1 MDDIQRPQQ
10 MVLDL
15 EIVIS
20 KKVDGIE
27 MGVLNDGTP
36 FLTGRG
42 LARVCGISNST
53 LVNWGETTPD
63 IGDSLRNGIMA
74 KLLAANGFNDNHFF
88 VRAPNGIQFGTE
100 ASINAYPDD
109 VCMAFLEYY
118 AFEAGR
124 HCTDNA
130 RNSYR
135 LLARKSLR
143 DYIYRMTGYNPSQQA
158 LQSWKHF
165 HDWLLLNQ
173 MPEGYFSI
181 FTETAQ
187 LVLAS
192 IRNGLVVDDHTVP
205 DISVGQTW
213 SKYWLTQKL
222 EAKHGQRTKYL
233 HLYPDYFPQAKA
245 NGDIEAY
252 IYPLQALG
260 DFRTWLESTYLPR
273 KFPNYLRSKEK
284 KGALLPGR
292 AQELLKAVKPKRLAK
307 ARKYKTSTTRG

>member
-1 MDDIQRPQQ
+1 MNQSQSHQQ

-15 EIVIS
+15 AIIIS
-20 KKVDGIE
+20 KNVNGIE

-53 LVNWGETTPD
+53 LVNWGESTPE
-63 IGDSLRNGIMA
+63 IGDSHRNGIMA
-74 KLLAANGFNDNHFF
+74 ELLVANGFQDNRFF
-88 VRAPNGIQFGTE
+88 IRVPNGIQFGTE

-124 HCTDNA
+124 HCTDKA

-135 LLARKSLR
+135 VLARKSLR
-143 DYIYRMTGYNPSQQA
+143 DYIYRMTGYDPSQLA

-165 HDWLLLNQ
+165 HDRLLLNP
-173 MPEGYFSI
+173 MPEGYFSV
-181 FTETAQ
+181 FTETAH
-187 LVLAS
+187 LVLTS
-192 IRNGLVVDDHTVP
+192 IRNGLMIDDHTIP
-205 DISVGQTW
+205 DISVGSTW
-213 SKYWLTQKL
+213 SKYWQSQNL
-222 EAKHGQRTKYL
+222 EAQHGQRTKYP

-260 DFRTWLESTYLPR
+260 EFRKWLESTYLPDR
-273 KFPNYLRSKEK
+273 FPSYLKCKEK
-284 KGALLPGR
+284 QGALPPGR
-292 AQELLKAVKPKRLAK
+292 ARALLQAVEPKRLQK
-307 ARKYKTSTTRG
+307 AS

>member
-1 MDDIQRPQQ
+1 MNNTQKPQQ

-15 EIVIS
+15 QVVIS
-20 KKVDGIE
+20 KRVNGIE

-53 LVNWGETTPD
+53 LVNWGESTPSV
-63 IGDSLRNGIMA
+63 GDSFRNGTMA
-74 KLLAANGFNDNHFF
+74 ELLAANGFEGNHFF
-88 VRAPNGIQFGTE
+88 VRIPNGIQFGTE
-100 ASINAYPDD
+100 ATINAYPDD

-124 HCTDNA
+124 HCTNTA
-130 RNSYR
+130 RKSYR

-143 DYIYRMTGYNPSQQA
+143 DYIYSMTGYDPSQLA

-165 HDWLLLNQ
+165 HDRLLLNP
-173 MPEGYFSI
+173 MPEGYFSV
-181 FTETAQ
+181 FSETAQ

-192 IRNGLVVDDHTVP
+192 IRSGLIIDTHTIP
-205 DISVGQTW
+205 DISVGSTW
-213 SKYWLTQKL
+213 SKYWQSENLDIQ
-222 EAKHGQRTKYL
+222 HGQRTKYP

-260 DFRTWLESTYLPR
+260 NFRTWLESTYLPNN
-273 KFPNYLRSKEK
+273 FPNYLRSKEK
-284 KGALLPGR
+284 QGALLPGH
-292 AQELLKAVKPKRLAK
+292 AKALLQAVEPKRLKEA
-307 ARKYKTSTTRG
+307 S

>member
-1 MDDIQRPQQ
+1 MNYGNRHQQ

-15 EIVIS
+15 TVIIS

-53 LVNWGETTPD
+53 LVNWGEITPE
-63 IGDSLRNGIMA
+63 IGDSHRSGIMA
-74 KLLAANGFNDNHFF
+74 ELLSANGFKGNYFF
-88 VRAPNGIQFGTE
+88 VRVPNGIQFGTE
-100 ASINAYPDD
+100 ASVNAYPDD

-143 DYIYRMTGYNPSQQA
+143 DYIYRMTGYDPSQLA

-165 HDWLLLNQ
+165 HDRLLLNQ
-173 MPEGYFSI
+173 MPEGYFSV

-187 LVLAS
+187 LVLTS
-192 IRNGLVVDDHTVP
+192 IRNGLVIDDHTVP
-205 DISVGQTW
+205 DISVGLTW
-213 SKYWLTQKL
+213 SKYWQSKNL
-222 EAKHGQRTKYL
+222 ETKHGQRIKYL

-252 IYPLQALG
+252 IYPLHALG
-260 DFRTWLESTYLPR
+260 EFRTWLESTYLPD
-273 KFPNYLRSKEK
+273 KFPNYLKSKEK
-284 KGALLPGR
+284 QGALPPGR
-292 AQELLKAVKPKRLAK
+292 AKELLKAVEPKRLPK
-307 ARKYKTSTTRG
+307 AS